1 MVWVPGG
8 EFSMG
13 AREDRAMGPG
23 AEGASDAQ
31 PVHRVYVDGFWMD
44 ATEVTNEAFE
54 RFVRAT
60 GYVTTAERT
69 PTAEDFPDAPP
80 GSLFAGSLV
89 FNPPRHAPSGAG
101 PHLWT
106 LRKGASWRHPTG
118 PSSDVRGRERYPVV
132 QVSYEDAQAFARWA
146 GKRLPTE
153 AEFEFAAR
161 GGLTGRPYPWGDAI
175 QPDDR
180 WMANVFQGHFPD
192 DDTGSDGWAGL
203 APVASFPPNAYGLYD
218 AVGNVWEWIADW
230 YRPDY
235 YATFDPH
242 WVSRDP
248 QGPEDSHDPDDPG
261 VAKRVQRGGSFLCAD
276 RCTRDLVGSR
286 SKGDPASAANH
297 LGFRCVASAER

>member
-1 MVWVPGG
+1 
-8 EFSMG
+8 
-13 AREDRAMGPG
+13 
-23 AEGASDAQ
+23 
-31 PVHRVYVDGFWMD
+31 
-44 ATEVTNEAFE
+44 
-54 RFVRAT
+54 
-60 GYVTTAERT
+60 
-69 PTAEDFPDAPP
+69 
-80 GSLFAGSLV
+80 V

-132 QVSYEDAQAFARWA
+132 QVSYEDAQAFAKWA

-175 QPDDR
+175 RPDDR

-192 DDTGSDGWAGL
+192 DDSGGDGWAGL
-203 APVASFPPNAYGLYD
+203 APVASFPPNAYGVYD
-218 AVGNVWEWIADW
+218 VAGNVWEWIADW

-235 YATFDPH
+235 YTTFDPH
-242 WVSRDP
+242 RVSRNP

-276 RCTRDLVGSR
+276 PCTHDLVGSR
-286 SKGDPASAANH
+286 AKGDPASAANH
-297 LGFRCVASAER
+297 LGFRCVTSADR